1 MWYQSFKFFTVSPKI
16 NFLVDTFV
24 NSIPDGHFLCCYQAT
39 LLLPASPVMPFEN
52 VDRAYLEDHVAFSQS
67 SEDGT
72 KVITLNGVR
81 GFIQQ

>member
-1 MWYQSFKFFTVSPKI
+1 
-16 NFLVDTFV
+16 
-24 NSIPDGHFLCCYQAT
+24 
-39 LLLPASPVMPFEN
+39 MPFEN
-52 VDRAYLEDHVAFSQS
+52 VDRAYLEDHVAISQS